1 MYQSFEVS
9 NFRCFRKLTLANA
22 ERVNLI
28 AGMNNVGKTALL
40 EALFLHCG
48 AYNLELAMRVNAF
61 RGIEMVK
68 IEFARWAETPW
79 DLLFHQFDTT
89 KTIELV
95 GKDKATGQRSI
106 RMKVLHE
113 PSELSKVA
121 QTYYQRNVS
130 VEVVN
135 RLSANAASKPSYQR
149 DVSTEE
155 SQATLSTSETVKV
168 LALEY
173 EEGNR
178 CGTYYM
184 ILDLKGIHQ
193 EPIPPAPPFPAFFQG
208 ARMRIPFREEAER
221 LRKLQIQGEEDVLLE
236 TLQLIEP
243 RLSRLAIVLEA
254 GEPILEGDI
263 GIPGRRLVPLPLM
276 GEGMVRLASLVLHI
290 SNAPNGV
297 MLIDEIENGLHCSV
311 LPKVWRA
318 VGEVARRFNTQVFAT
333 THSLE
338 CIVAAHK
345 AFSESGIYD
354 FRLHRLERVDETIR
368 VVTYDQET
376 LEAAIEMGLEVR

>member
-1 MYQSFEVS
+1 MQ
-9 NFRCFRKLTLANA
+9 
-22 ERVNLI
+22 
-28 AGMNNVGKTALL
+28 
-40 EALFLHCG
+40 
-48 AYNLELAMRVNAF
+48 
-61 RGIEMVK
+61 
-68 IEFARWAETPW
+68 
-79 DLLFHQFDTT
+79 
-89 KTIELV
+89 
-95 GKDKATGQRSI
+95 
-106 RMKVLHE
+106 
-113 PSELSKVA
+113 
-121 QTYYQRNVS
+121 
-130 VEVVN
+130 
-135 RLSANAASKPSYQR
+135 
-149 DVSTEE
+149 
-155 SQATLSTSETVKV
+155 
-168 LALEY
+168 
-173 EEGNR
+173 
-178 CGTYYM
+178 
-184 ILDLKGIHQ
+184 
-193 EPIPPAPPFPAFFQG
+193 IPL
-208 ARMRIPFREEAER
+208 REEAER
-221 LRKLQIQGEEDVLLE
+221 LRKLQIHGEEDVLLE

-297 MLIDEIENGLHCSV
+297 VLIDEIENGLHCSV

-345 AFSESGIYD
+345 AFLESGIYD